1 MKSSGNSRVIT
12 ALLCALAALAALSGT
27 LPTRAQDA
35 RLAEY
40 WAACRNGD
48 VAKVREMLD
57 AGMHVD
63 TRFDAGMT
71 PLAAAALRD
80 QVEVAKLLVERGAR
94 LDLRDDSYQVTP
106 LGYAIMFRQSKM
118 VEFLLPRS
126 TEDMDVALLYGVYRN
141 QPVLVE
147 RALQSKP
154 TPPELARAWQ
164 IAKNTKRDDIIAM
177 LEKAGA
183 QAPPVLK
190 PEELARFAGMFEGS
204 LQLELE
210 IVVRDGKLIGS
221 GGSGF
226 DAFFEEELAPMSSD
240 LLFRSG
246 FPMVTFRFEGTRG
259 KFERVTMARPGY
271 AEKLTRKGEK

>member
-1 MKSSGNSRVIT
+1 M
-12 ALLCALAALAALSGT
+12 
-27 LPTRAQDA
+27 
-35 RLAEY
+35 
-40 WAACRNGD
+40 
-48 VAKVREMLD
+48 
-57 AGMHVD
+57 
-63 TRFDAGMT
+63 
-71 PLAAAALRD
+71 
-80 QVEVAKLLVERGAR
+80 
-94 LDLRDDSYQVTP
+94 
-106 LGYAIMFRQSKM
+106 
-118 VEFLLPRS
+118 
-126 TEDMDVALLYGVYRN
+126 
-141 QPVLVE
+141 
-147 RALQSKP
+147 
-154 TPPELARAWQ
+154 
-164 IAKNTKRDDIIAM
+164 
-177 LEKAGA
+177 
-183 QAPPVLK
+183 LK